1 MDVAAVTWG
10 TTMSPTNHAEGR
22 MRVWRRLSDLRSF
35 AGHGRAGPFML
46 AAALLV
52 GGCGGDGGSG
62 GGGTVV
68 VGMRSDFGSFNPVTS
83 SGQYDWEVMNYALF
97 TPLVQYDE
105 NLEVQPYLA
114 ESWELHG
121 DSGVTFRLR
130 QDVRWH
136 DGQPVTA
143 HDVAFTFEL
152 AKNEEAASP
161 LLGSVF
167 LPEVASAQV
176 VDDHTITFRFAQPH
190 AQALEDF
197 WWPPLPRHL
206 LQDVAAPEL
215 SNAGYNRAPV
225 GSGPFRFGEWRSNER
240 LVIVRNEDFPEALG
254 GPPAAERI
262 VFRVIPEASTML
274 TELITGSVHVDIPL
288 LPDQVRQI
296 RDNSETVLHS
306 FPGRT
311 VYYLGWNNERPPF
324 DNADVRRALAF
335 AINREEIVD
344 ALLYGEGEVA
354 TSTIPPWHPLY
365 PDLDPVAHD
374 PAQAAQLLEQA
385 GWVDRNGDGVRENAQ
400 GEPLAFEVLS
410 SDDPLRRSVVEVL
423 QNQLRQVGADAE
435 IRVMEF
441 QTMLQS
447 HRERTFD
454 VVFTNWVLDNFQVA
468 AAPTALFHSSEADT
482 ELSANRSSVRIPA
495 LDAAITRG
503 GRASDASEQRAAWRE
518 MTEVL
523 QREQPVTFMFWLNEL
538 AASRAGMN
546 GVEMDPRGEMRSIT
560 QWSTGG

>member
-1 MDVAAVTWG
+1 
-10 TTMSPTNHAEGR
+10 
-22 MRVWRRLSDLRSF
+22 MRVWRGLLESMSPVSGRSLRVMLVPIM
-35 AGHGRAGPFML
+35 AGL
-46 AAALLV
+46 IAAA
-52 GGCGGDGGSG
+52 CGGGDGGGSG

-83 SGQYDWEVMNYALF
+83 SGQYDLELMNYALF

-105 NLEVQPYLA
+105 SLGVQPYLA
-114 ESWELHG
+114 ESWEMLG

-143 HDVAFTFEL
+143 RDVEFTFNL
-152 AKNEEAASP
+152 AKDEQTAS
-161 LLGSVF
+161 LIGSIF

-176 VDDHTITFRFAQPH
+176 VDDYTITFRFERPH

-206 LQDVAAPEL
+206 LENVAPAELRNAPF
-215 SNAGYNRAPV
+215 NRQPV
-225 GSGPFRFGEWRSNER
+225 GSGPFRFGEWRANER
-240 LVIVRNEDFPEALG
+240 LVLVRNDEFPESLG
-254 GPPAAERI
+254 GPAAAERI

-274 TELITGSVHVDIPL
+274 TELITGSLHVDIPL
-288 LPDQVRQI
+288 MPDQVRQV
-296 RDNSETVLHS
+296 RDNPDTELHS

-311 VYYLGWNNERPPF
+311 VYFLGWNNDRPPF
-324 DNADVRRALAF
+324 DNAAVRRALAH

-344 ALLYGEGEVA
+344 ALLYGEGTIA

-365 PDLDPVAHD
+365 PDLAPLGHD
-374 PAQAAQLLEQA
+374 PAQAAAMLEEA
-385 GWVDRNGDGVRENAQ
+385 GWVDRDGDGVRENAQ
-400 GEPLAFEVLS
+400 GQPLSFEVLS

-423 QNQLRQVGADAE
+423 QNQLRQVGARAE

-447 HRERTFD
+447 HRERDFD
-454 VVFTNWVLDNFQVA
+454 AVFTNWVLDNFQIA
-468 AAPTALFHSSEADT
+468 GAPTALFHSSEADT
-482 ELSANRSSVRIPA
+482 ELSANRSTVRIPE
-495 LDAAITRG
+495 LDAAIERG
-503 GRASDASEQRAAWRE
+503 ARAPDEAEQRAAWRE

-538 AASRAGMN
+538 AGSRAGMG
-546 GVEMDPRGEMRSIT
+546 GVEMDPRGELRSIAR
-560 QWSTGG
+560 WSTGS